1 MLQKPQ
7 SQRGSVGERGQD
19 GGQEPHDLSF
29 FRHAGIGGLSRGQGL
44 NSPWLQMPGSQGRRE
59 KARASCSQRAG
70 AAAGI
75 TGSPPA
81 TADSSS
87 TRPGNFL
94 LFHPMHAILSV
105 ASAKASFQSCVAGQ
119 EHLMLLCGKRSASG
133 GRRWL
138 LKQCKVAQKIKNHS
152 FKSVC

>member
-29 FRHAGIGGLSRGQGL
+29 FRHAGIGGLSRRQGL
-44 NSPWLQMPGSQGRRE
+44 NSLWLQMPGSQGRRE
-59 KARASCSQRAG
+59 KARASCSQQAG
-70 AAAGI
+70 AATGI

-87 TRPGNFL
+87 TRPGNF
-94 LFHPMHAILSV
+94 FAFSPNACH
-105 ASAKASFQSCVAGQ
+105 
-119 EHLMLLCGKRSASG
+119 
-133 GRRWL
+133 
-138 LKQCKVAQKIKNHS
+138 
-152 FKSVC
+152 SVCSFSQGELPELRCWAGAFDASLWEKVCFWREKVVAEAIQSTTTNF